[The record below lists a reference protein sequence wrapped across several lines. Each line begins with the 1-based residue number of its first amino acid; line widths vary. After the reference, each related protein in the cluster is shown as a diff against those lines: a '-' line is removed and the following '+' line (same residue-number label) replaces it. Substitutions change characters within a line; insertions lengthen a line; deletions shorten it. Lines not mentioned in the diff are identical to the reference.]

1 MLNHRNSSYSK
12 KTVLNLIKEK
22 LLYPFKEDLIF
33 FLLLWLLI
41 SLPNCYSQKDNV
53 TYAIYLAMMYYIITY
68 FIDVIINLNQVLAK
82 ILRPI
87 ILVISTLFCLINLYC
102 VNVYGCLLS
111 NDYIQIIAGTNLGEA
126 REYFSTFLSWKEI
139 TLFTSIIVI
148 SILIAFKLP
157 KLKLIKF
164 GRTWV
169 IASILMLISVGAIF
183 HNSGIIKEEIEKKKR
198 WNFSFEEVV
207 DLRNHVTHPKIVES
221 DSIHPQ
227 QIVIILGEAFSA
239 NHSSLYGYEKS
250 TNPLLEKK
258 VKEGNLIVF
267 KNVSSPSTH
276 TISAFKYILN
286 TFRVNSDDE
295 KPWYEHTNIIE
306 TMKAAGYHTVWIS
319 NQAEKGMFDN
329 VPSSHAKL
337 CDETFFLENVED
349 NNRYDGSLIGKKSLK
364 LNSNNCI
371 FYHLMGQH
379 ENFQERYPKNFNIF
393 KSKDYETFPVHQRDI
408 LASYDNATLYNDFVV
423 NSIMELYKNHD
434 AVVFYFPD
442 HALDIFNTE
451 MNYFGHAKATKESQK
466 YGKKIPFMIYV
477 SPTFK
482 KIHTQKA
489 EQMRR
494 AVNKSFC
501 TDRFIYMA
509 MDVSDFRFR
518 DNDDVNKYTIFQ

>member
-169 IASILMLISVGAIF
+169 IASILMLISVG
-183 HNSGIIKEEIEKKKR
+183 
-198 WNFSFEEVV
+198 
-207 DLRNHVTHPKIVES
+207 
-221 DSIHPQ
+221 
-227 QIVIILGEAFSA
+227 
-239 NHSSLYGYEKS
+239 
-250 TNPLLEKK
+250 
-258 VKEGNLIVF
+258 
-267 KNVSSPSTH
+267 
-276 TISAFKYILN
+276 
-286 TFRVNSDDE
+286 
-295 KPWYEHTNIIE
+295 
-306 TMKAAGYHTVWIS
+306 
-319 NQAEKGMFDN
+319 
-329 VPSSHAKL
+329 
-337 CDETFFLENVED
+337 
-349 NNRYDGSLIGKKSLK
+349 KKSDGTSVLK
-364 LNSNNCI
+364 RLWI
-371 FYHLMGQH
+371 
-379 ENFQERYPKNFNIF
+379 
-393 KSKDYETFPVHQRDI
+393 
-408 LASYDNATLYNDFVV
+408 
-423 NSIMELYKNHD
+423 
-434 AVVFYFPD
+434 
-442 HALDIFNTE
+442 
-451 MNYFGHAKATKESQK
+451 
-466 YGKKIPFMIYV
+466 
-477 SPTFK
+477 
-482 KIHTQKA
+482 
-489 EQMRR
+489 
-494 AVNKSFC
+494 
-501 TDRFIYMA
+501 
-509 MDVSDFRFR
+509 
-518 DNDDVNKYTIFQ
+518 